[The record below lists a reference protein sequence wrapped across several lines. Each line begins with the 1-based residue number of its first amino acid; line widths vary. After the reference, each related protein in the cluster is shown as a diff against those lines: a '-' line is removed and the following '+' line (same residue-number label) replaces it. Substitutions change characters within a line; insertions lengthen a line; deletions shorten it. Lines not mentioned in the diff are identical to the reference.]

1 MNFVLRWTLPAS
13 LDPNTICEPDL
24 TIEDIDLLSIEE
36 VATLVKNINVYKP
49 SGLPDINS
57 RLMKDGFL
65 ALTDQLRFIMNLS
78 LQTGIF
84 PDEWKLATVTPIPKT
99 GDLTNVNNIRPISL
113 TALPGKLLEKHVHK
127 KLVTFLEENK
137 LLCDNQGGFRKN
149 KSTTQTVYQLVEEI
163 ANAKNNMKFSLAVYL
178 DIAKAFDSINHK
190 LLLKKLQMIG
200 IRGMYFNW
208 LQSYMSDRKQVVIN
222 KGHRST
228 EHELMCGVPQGS
240 ILGPL
245 LFIIYMN
252 DMTKLPLD
260 SKLLLFADDTVLYYS
275 NICIKTLY
283 NTVEKDLNTVVNWC
297 SFYKL
302 CINSKKTKATFF
314 NKSFSRSC
322 NRNQSLCISN
332 DIVRQEDHHGYLG
345 IIVDDKLSFRNHNN
359 KCLRSASN
367 KLYQLRKIRGCIT
380 TKCAL
385 SIYKAMV
392 LPIFEYGGI
401 YLSSCTET
409 EQTKLQ
415 RLQNQAL
422 RIIYKRDNYSNVY
435 DLHNTARILPL
446 KMRREMA
453 LLKIMF
459 NRVHI
464 NQGLQVR
471 QLTTRSHDGPIMEVP
486 KPYSSKY
493 IKSVAYRGPVL
504 WNQVKPELRCLVS
517 KQGFASALKS
527 HYWELYKAHHHA
539 H

>member
-1 MNFVLRWTLPAS
+1 MA
-13 LDPNTICEPDL
+13 
-24 TIEDIDLLSIEE
+24 
-36 VATLVKNINVYKP
+36 
-49 SGLPDINS
+49 
-57 RLMKDGFL
+57 
-65 ALTDQLRFIMNLS
+65 
-78 LQTGIF
+78 GIF
-84 PDEWKLATVTPIPKT
+84 ISCFPIFSPNMS
-99 GDLTNVNNIRPISL
+99 GIS
-113 TALPGKLLEKHVHK
+113 G
-127 KLVTFLEENK
+127 
-137 LLCDNQGGFRKN
+137 
-149 KSTTQTVYQLVEEI
+149 
-163 ANAKNNMKFSLAVYL
+163 
-178 DIAKAFDSINHK
+178 
-190 LLLKKLQMIG
+190 
-200 IRGMYFNW
+200 
-208 LQSYMSDRKQVVIN
+208 
-222 KGHRST
+222 
-228 EHELMCGVPQGS
+228 
-240 ILGPL
+240 
-245 LFIIYMN
+245 
-252 DMTKLPLD
+252 
-260 SKLLLFADDTVLYYS
+260 
-275 NICIKTLY
+275 
-283 NTVEKDLNTVVNWC
+283 
-297 SFYKL
+297 
-302 CINSKKTKATFF
+302 
-314 NKSFSRSC
+314 
-322 NRNQSLCISN
+322 
-332 DIVRQEDHHGYLG
+332 
-345 IIVDDKLSFRNHNN
+345 
-359 KCLRSASN
+359 ASN